1 MQTALLFP
9 HDLRL
14 LALAAIVCLLGSV
27 TTMRLF
33 QRAWTTDRRA
43 RAIWLST
50 ASVAGGCSVWSTHF
64 IAMLS
69 CKPGFEIGYDLGT
82 TITSFAMA
90 ITIPGLGFAAALA
103 PGKRSLLIG
112 GVVAGCGYA
121 AMTWLGVSALV
132 VPGELT
138 LNPWLL
144 IAPVILASVFVTLA
158 LAAASDRGGN
168 RGLYSGALCF
178 LVGIFVVHAF
188 SMAAAEFT
196 PDAAR
201 TIPSSSLPGGGL
213 AVAIGAAALFT
224 FTVSLICIIFDRRLE
239 DRSLQEEL
247 RLRAFADAAVEGLV
261 LCEDGVIQD
270 VNRSFERL
278 IGRDVADLKGA
289 RFEQLLDGSSHA
301 DTLDDLSSYPLETEL
316 IAPVGELIPVEL
328 VAREIPFH
336 TSIRRIYAVR
346 DLRERRAAERRI
358 HHMAYHD
365 SLTGLPNRT
374 RFIDDL
380 QERVAHATALK
391 AQVAVLCID
400 LDRFKEVN
408 DVFGHPAGD
417 QLLRKLAEQMEEVAL
432 PTETLARLGGDEFV
446 VIQSGVEQ
454 PQGAE
459 ELAER
464 LLGALCGNVTLEQG
478 VTVRSAASIGIAIFP
493 QDGATADAVH
503 ANADAALYR
512 AKKEG
517 RGTFSFF
524 EAEMDLS
531 RRARRTLQADM
542 VRALENGEFHL
553 HFQPQA
559 STSTG
564 VVSGFEALLRWHHP
578 VRGAIE
584 PSDFIPLAEET
595 GFIVPLGE
603 FALHAAC
610 AEAASWGNPL
620 SIAVNLSPLQFRH
633 GDLAATVQRVLTATG
648 LDPKR
653 LELEI
658 TEGVL
663 MHDLDRALAIL
674 ERIKAIGVC
683 IAMDDFGTGYSS
695 LSYLQT
701 FPFDRIKI
709 DRSFI
714 KEVHSNRQSEAIVR
728 AILSL
733 GRGLDLPVLAEGVE
747 TEEQH
752 SFLAGLDCENI
763 QGFLVGR
770 PQSIKLFD
778 PILGGRTESEEK
790 PDAA

>member
-1 MQTALLFP
+1 MQTALVFP

-14 LALAAIVCLLGSV
+14 LALAALVCLLGSV

-43 RAIWLST
+43 RTIWLVT
-50 ASVAGGCSVWSTHF
+50 ASVAGGCSVWCTHF

-69 CKPGFEIGYDLGT
+69 CSPDFEIGYDLGP
-82 TITSFAMA
+82 TITSFVLAV
-90 ITIPGLGFAAALA
+90 TIPGLGFAAALA

-112 GVVAGCGYA
+112 GTVAGCGYA
-121 AMTWLGVSALV
+121 AMTWLGVTALV
-132 VPGELT
+132 LPGELM
-138 LNPWLL
+138 LKPWLL
-144 IAPVILASVFVTLA
+144 VASVVLASVFVTLA
-158 LAAASDRGGN
+158 LAATSDRAGH

-188 SMAAAEFT
+188 SMAAVEFVPEPGRVITST
-196 PDAAR
+196 P
-201 TIPSSSLPGGGL
+201 IPRGML
-213 AVAIGAAALFT
+213 AVAIGLAALFT
-224 FTVSLICIIFDRRLE
+224 FTISLVCIIFDRRLE
-239 DRSLQEEL
+239 DRGLQEAS

-261 LCEDGVIQD
+261 LCEDGIIND
-270 VNRSFERL
+270 VNHSFEQL
-278 IGRDVADLKGA
+278 IGRDAADLKGV
-289 RFEQLLDGSSHA
+289 RFDQLLDGSSHS
-301 DTLDDLSSYPLETEL
+301 DSLDNLSSYPLETEL

-380 QERVAHATALK
+380 EERVAHAKALNTE
-391 AQVAVLCID
+391 VAVLCID

-408 DVFGHPAGD
+408 DVFGHPSGD
-417 QLLRKLAEQMEEVAL
+417 RLLRVLAERMEDIAL
-432 PTETLARLGGDEFV
+432 STETLARLGGDEFV
-446 VIQSGVEQ
+446 VIQSGVAQ
-454 PQGAE
+454 PEGAE

-464 LLGALCGNVTLEQG
+464 LLATLCTDVTLEHN
-478 VTVRSAASIGIAIFP
+478 VTIRSAASIGIAIFP

-517 RGTFSFF
+517 RGGYSFF

-542 VRALENGEFHL
+542 AKALENGEFHL

-559 STSTG
+559 NTSTG
-564 VVSGFEALLRWHHP
+564 VVNGFEALLRWHHP
-578 VRGAIE
+578 VRGEIE
-584 PSDFIPLAEET
+584 PADFIPLAEET

-603 FALHAAC
+603 FALRAAC

-633 GDLAATVQRVLTATG
+633 GDLAAIVQRVLTETG

-663 MHDLDRALAIL
+663 MHDLDRALEIL

-747 TEEQH
+747 TQEQH
-752 SFLAGLDCENI
+752 SFLADLECEGI

-778 PILGGRTESEEK
+778 PLLGGRSK
-790 PDAA
+790 PGRKPEAA